1 VFINLQDNEISLD
14 LGGRLAGGTSIPET
28 IVVTDAPIKPSHVF
42 FGDNL
47 INGVLPRK
55 NPNKYAAMSLITM
68 SEAGRRNL
76 CKHSIEYVW
85 SL

>member
-1 VFINLQDNEISLD
+1 M
-14 LGGRLAGGTSIPET
+14 GRVILYIIQGFRLTRKAEMM
-28 IVVTDAPIKPSHVF
+28 VVTDAPIKPSHVF

-76 CKHSIEYVW
+76 CKHRIEDVW